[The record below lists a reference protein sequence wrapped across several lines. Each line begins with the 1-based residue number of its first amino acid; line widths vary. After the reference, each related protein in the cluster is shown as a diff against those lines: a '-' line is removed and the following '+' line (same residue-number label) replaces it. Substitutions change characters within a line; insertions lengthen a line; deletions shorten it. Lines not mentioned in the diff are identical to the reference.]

1 MIGSRQADGKG
12 GPPILDLA
20 FLGSLYLPG
29 FGHGNFLARLTAK
42 PDGESEDTPTADA
55 GTNAK
60 RNAKNPKRYAKK
72 ERHMPS
78 NGQERDVFRLSQ
90 GASVAVVAMALLTTV
105 GCSKMSKLTGM
116 KNYKEANQAY
126 QQQDYKRA
134 ADLYE
139 QTVQAAPDDA
149 DLAPAYFYLGNSYD
163 NLYKPSKKG
172 EKANDDLLEKAV
184 QNYQKAAEKLAASDK
199 KDYKDLG
206 RRSLQFLVASYG
218 ADKLNDPARAEPVV
232 QRMIQLEPGEPENY
246 FALAKIYEDAGA
258 YENAE
263 DILLKAK
270 EAKPTDPA
278 VYMTLAGYY
287 NRQGQFEK
295 TIKEL
300 EERAERDPKNPE
312 AHYTIATFYWDEAFR
327 DARLKENEKRQYVEK
342 GVTEIDKALQIK
354 PDYIEALVYKGLLL
368 RLKANTIKDPAEQQS
383 LIKEATRLRDKAE
396 ELRKKKASGAGN

>member
-1 MIGSRQADGKG
+1 MS
-12 GPPILDLA
+12 
-20 FLGSLYLPG
+20 SN
-29 FGHGNFLARLTAK
+29 GHKRDVLRLTR
-42 PDGESEDTPTADA
+42 
-55 GTNAK
+55 GT
-60 RNAKNPKRYAKK
+60 
-72 ERHMPS
+72 
-78 NGQERDVFRLSQ
+78 
-90 GASVAVVAMALLTTV
+90 SVAVVAMALVATV
-105 GCSKMSKLTGM
+105 GCSRMGQLKGM
-116 KNYKEANQAY
+116 KNFKEANTAY
-126 QQQDYKRA
+126 QQQDYKKA

-139 QTVQAAPDDA
+139 ATVEA
-149 DLAPAYFYLGNSYD
+149 DPNLASAYFYLGNSYD

-172 EKANDDLLEKAV
+172 DKANDDLLEKAV
-184 QNYQKAAEKLAASDK
+184 KNYQMAAEKLATAPTK
-199 KDYKDLG
+199 TEKDLG
-206 RRSLQFLVASYG
+206 KLSLKYLVAYYG

-270 EAKPTDPA
+270 EAKPGDPA

-300 EERAERDPKNPE
+300 EDRASRDPQNPE

-327 DARLKENEKRQYVEK
+327 DARLKESEKREYVDK
-342 GVTEIDKALQIK
+342 GISEIDRSLQIK

-368 RLKANTIKDPAEQQS
+368 RLKANTVKDPKEQQD

-396 ELRKKKASGAGN
+396 DLRKKKASGAGD